1 MNWTQH
7 THLLTAA
14 GAPEDALLVLLL
26 LLESSDGVLDGLLAA
41 GVFCMEGLLKQKALN
56 LMLYQPLL

>member
-1 MNWTQH
+1 MNWMQH

-41 GVFCMEGLLKQKALN
+41 GVFFMDALLNQKPFN
-56 LMLYQPLL
+56 LCLK